1 MPDKTLMNESREE
14 QLRKAIML
22 LDCALP
28 WFERAAAQEKAAE
41 RMSVLKK
48 ITHQERYRAVFQML
62 HEVGPTVGYEP

>member
-1 MPDKTLMNESREE
+1 MPDNTLINEPREV

-28 WFERAAAQEKAAE
+28 WFERAAVKEKAAY
-41 RMSVLKK
+41 SNSALKK
-48 ITHQERYRAVFQML
+48 ITHQERYRAVCQML